1 MIPAQQ
7 VDLFTFI
14 GQAGPAGIDPTDLI
28 RQVGH
33 RLNEAGHSISRIGA
47 GFPIL
52 HPTVAG
58 FDITW
63 TRHDDHVEKNPWL
76 RSTGDDPNVDFD
88 LFPFSYMSRR
98 DINEWHDDLT
108 GGNQSRFP
116 LVQAQ
121 AKAGATGYY
130 ATSDRGRP
138 DEQNSRL
145 SVFYTS
151 WTTDKPGGYSKGDL
165 ELFRAIVPAIGTTIR
180 AMSGYDVAHD
190 LLKTYLGRNAAR
202 KVIEG
207 SVARGSVDVIDA
219 SIIFADLSGF
229 TEMADQESKEDL
241 VELLNDYFE
250 VLVDT
255 VRAYDGEVLKFL
267 GDGLLAIFP
276 MEGGDTI
283 TKSAMD
289 ACAAILKMVDELR
302 ESRIEAGKLAADISL
317 ALHRGNLLFG
327 NVGSADRL
335 DFTVIGPAVN
345 EASRIE
351 ALCRGQQQRLIISSA
366 FAESVSRETN
376 RLVSLGKFALR
387 GIRKPQQLYTLD
399 FDEEMER
406 MAQPAY

>member
-1 MIPAQQ
+1 MTPEQQ

-14 GQAGPAGIDPTDLI
+14 GQAGPAGFNPMELI
-28 RQVGH
+28 RKVGH
-33 RLNEAGHSISRIGA
+33 RLNEAGLSVSRIGA

-52 HPTVAG
+52 HPTVMG

-76 RSTGDDPNVDFD
+76 RSAGDDPDFD
-88 LFPFSYMSRR
+88 FDQFPFSFMSTR
-98 DINEWHDDLT
+98 DLNELYEDLT
-108 GGNQSRFP
+108 GGNQSRFA
-116 LVQAQ
+116 LVEAQ
-121 AKAGATGYY
+121 AEAGATGYY
-130 ATSDRGRP
+130 ATSDRGKP
-138 DEQNSRL
+138 GEENSRL

-151 WTTDKPGGYSKGDL
+151 WTTDKPGGYSDEDL
-165 ELFRAIVPAIGTTIR
+165 EQLRAIVPAIGTTIR
-180 AMSGYDVAHD
+180 AMSSYDVAHD
-190 LLKTYLGRNAAR
+190 LLRTYLGRNAAR

-207 SVARGSVDVIDA
+207 SVARGSVEVIDA

-276 MEGGDTI
+276 MEGGGAI

-289 ACAAILKMVDELR
+289 ACAAILKMVDGLR
-302 ESRIEAGKLAADISL
+302 ETRQAAGKLTADISL

-351 ALCRGQQQRLIISSA
+351 ALCRGQQRRLIISSA
-366 FAESVSRETN
+366 FADSVSRDTN

-387 GIRKPQQLYTLD
+387 GVRKPQQLYTLD

-406 MAQPAY
+406 MAQPSY